1 MNKLI
6 QLALC
11 LLTLLAIP
19 TLRAGDVIV
28 PAKAPLQEAA
38 SEATGYVFAYGGLSL
53 ALSTNSIVT
62 DPDFGDA
69 PLDHD
74 LDDGLIV
81 GFGIGFYSD
90 LFGGS
95 RFEME
100 ALLSSSDYSSL
111 AIDGGTNNDGGIN
124 LPILGEMKTQGI
136 FLNVLKEFP
145 LGNAMAYA
153 GGGLGIGTV
162 ESSFLTV
169 IPLQGPTA
177 FHSQGTVLAYQLKA
191 GIDIPVS
198 DRVAIFG
205 EYKLIGLSDRSG
217 TFLELQQETDGFV
230 SNHFVVGGRLSF

>member
-1 MNKLI
+1 MNKLT
-6 QLALC
+6 QLALS
-11 LLTLLAIP
+11 LVTVLALP
-19 TLRAGDVIV
+19 ALRAGDVIV

-38 SEATGYVFAYGGLSL
+38 SEATGYVFAYGGSSL
-53 ALSTNSIVT
+53 GLSTSSSLLDPAGSSSSI
-62 DPDFGDA
+62 PFGA
-69 PLDHD
+69 D

-81 GFGIGFYSD
+81 GFGTGFYSN

-100 ALLSSSDYSSL
+100 ALLSSADYSSL
-111 AIDGGTNNDGGIN
+111 TFAGQD
-124 LPILGEMKTQGI
+124 LPILGEMRTQGL
-136 FLNVLKEFP
+136 FLNILKEFP

-162 ESSFLTV
+162 EASFLTGSPV
-169 IPLQGPTA
+169 EEGPGPLGVE
-177 FHSQGTVLAYQLKA
+177 SKGTSLAYQLKA

-205 EYKLIGLSDRSG
+205 EYKLIGLSDRSS
-217 TFLELQQETDGFV
+217 TFQVFQQETDGFV

>member
-6 QLALC
+6 QIALS
-11 LLTLLAIP
+11 LVTVLAIP

-38 SEATGYVFAYGGLSL
+38 SEATGYVFAYGGSSL
-53 ALSTNSIVT
+53 GLSTSSSLLTPGPAI
-62 DPDFGDA
+62 PFGA
-69 PLDHD
+69 D

-81 GFGIGFYSD
+81 GFGTGFYSN

-100 ALLSSSDYSSL
+100 ALLSSADYSSFTF
-111 AIDGGTNNDGGIN
+111 DGADV
-124 LPILGEMKTQGI
+124 PILGEMRTQGL
-136 FLNVLKEFP
+136 FLNILKEFP

-162 ESSFLTV
+162 EASFLTLAPGGEGPGDV
-169 IPLQGPTA
+169 IA
-177 FHSQGTVLAYQLKA
+177 VESKGTGLAYQLKA

-205 EYKLIGLSDRSG
+205 EYKLIGLSDRSS
-217 TFLELQQETDGFV
+217 TFLAFQQETDGFV

>member
-6 QLALC
+6 QIALS
-11 LLTLLAIP
+11 LVTVLAIP
-19 TLRAGDVIV
+19 TLRAGDMII

-38 SEATGYVFAYGGLSL
+38 SEATGYVFAYGGSSL
-53 ALSTNSIVT
+53 GLSTSSSFV
-62 DPDFGDA
+62 DPGSTTTQFGA
-69 PLDHD
+69 D

-81 GFGIGFYSD
+81 GFGAGFYSN

-100 ALLSSSDYSSL
+100 ALLSSADYSSFTV
-111 AIDGGTNNDGGIN
+111 GGFDV
-124 LPILGEMKTQGI
+124 PIQGDMKTQGL
-136 FLNVLKEFP
+136 FLNILKEFP

-162 ESSFLTV
+162 EASFLAGTS
-169 IPLQGPTA
+169 TA
-177 FHSQGTVLAYQLKA
+177 VNSRDTSLAYQLKA

-205 EYKLIGLSDRSG
+205 EYKLIGLSDRSS
-217 TFLELQQETDGFV
+217 TFQNLRQETDGFV

>member
-6 QLALC
+6 QIALS
-11 LLTLLAIP
+11 LVTVLAIP
-19 TLRAGDVIV
+19 TLRAGDMII

-38 SEATGYVFAYGGLSL
+38 SEATGYVFAYGGSSL
-53 ALSTNSIVT
+53 GLSTSSSLL
-62 DPDFGDA
+62 DPGPAIPFGA
-69 PLDHD
+69 D

-81 GFGIGFYSD
+81 GFGTGFYSN

-100 ALLSSSDYSSL
+100 ALLSSADYRSL
-111 AIDGGTNNDGGIN
+111 TFAGFDV
-124 LPILGEMKTQGI
+124 PILGEMRTQGL
-136 FLNVLKEFP
+136 FLNILKEFP

-162 ESSFLTV
+162 EASFLTLTPGGEGPGDV
-169 IPLQGPTA
+169 IA
-177 FHSQGTVLAYQLKA
+177 VESKGTGLAYQLKA

-205 EYKLIGLSDRSG
+205 EYKLIGLSDRSS
-217 TFLELQQETDGFV
+217 TFLLFQQETDGFV

>member
-38 SEATGYVFAYGGLSL
+38 SEATGYVFAYGGSSL
-53 ALSTNSIVT
+53 GLSTSSSFV
-62 DPDFGDA
+62 DPGSTTTQFGA
-69 PLDHD
+69 D

-81 GFGIGFYSD
+81 GFGAGFYSN

-100 ALLSSSDYSSL
+100 ALLSSADYSSFTV
-111 AIDGGTNNDGGIN
+111 GGFDV
-124 LPILGEMKTQGI
+124 PIQGDMKTQGL
-136 FLNVLKEFP
+136 FLNILKEFP

-177 FHSQGTVLAYQLKA
+177 FHSRGTVLAYQLKA

-205 EYKLIGLSDRSG
+205 EYKLIGLSDRSS
-217 TFLELQQETDGFV
+217 TFQNLRQETDGFV

>member
-6 QLALC
+6 QIALS
-11 LLTLLAIP
+11 LVTVLAIP
-19 TLRAGDVIV
+19 TLRAGDMII

-38 SEATGYVFAYGGLSL
+38 SEATGYVFAYGGSSL
-53 ALSTNSIVT
+53 GLSTSSSFV
-62 DPDFGDA
+62 DPGSTTTQFGA
-69 PLDHD
+69 D

-81 GFGIGFYSD
+81 GFGAGFYSN

-100 ALLSSSDYSSL
+100 ALLSSADYSSFTV
-111 AIDGGTNNDGGIN
+111 GGFDV
-124 LPILGEMKTQGI
+124 PIQGDMKTQGL
-136 FLNVLKEFP
+136 FLNILKEFP

-162 ESSFLTV
+162 EASFLA
-169 IPLQGPTA
+169 GGSTA
-177 FHSQGTVLAYQLKA
+177 VNSRDTSLAYQLKA

-205 EYKLIGLSDRSG
+205 EYKLIGLSDRSS
-217 TFLELQQETDGFV
+217 TFQNLRQETDGFV

>member
-1 MNKLI
+1 MNKLT
-6 QLALC
+6 QLALS
-11 LLTLLAIP
+11 LVTVLALP
-19 TLRAGDVIV
+19 ALRAGDVIV

-38 SEATGYVFAYGGLSL
+38 SEATGYVFAYGGSSL
-53 ALSTNSIVT
+53 GLSTSSSLL
-62 DPDFGDA
+62 DPGGSTTPFGA
-69 PLDHD
+69 D

-81 GFGIGFYSD
+81 GFGAGFYSN

-100 ALLSSSDYSSL
+100 GLLSSADYRSL
-111 AIDGGTNNDGGIN
+111 TVDGFDV
-124 LPILGEMKTQGI
+124 PILGEMRTQGL

-162 ESSFLTV
+162 EASFLTATPGGEGPGDV
-169 IPLQGPTA
+169 IGVN
-177 FHSQGTVLAYQLKA
+177 SQGTGLAYQLKA

-205 EYKLIGLSDRSG
+205 EYKLIGLSDRSS
-217 TFLELQQETDGFV
+217 TFLVFQQTTDGFV

>member
-6 QLALC
+6 QIALS
-11 LLTLLAIP
+11 LVTVLAIP
-19 TLRAGDVIV
+19 ALRAGDVIV

-38 SEATGYVFAYGGLSL
+38 SEATGYFFAYGGLSL
-53 ALSTNSIVT
+53 GLSTNSIVT
-62 DPDFGDA
+62 SPIFGNT
-69 PLDHD
+69 PVEQD
-74 LDDGLIV
+74 LDDGLIG

-100 ALLSSSDYSSL
+100 ALLSSADYSSL
-111 AIDGGTNNDGGIN
+111 TAGGEKF
-124 LPILGEMKTQGI
+124 PILGDMKTQGI

-153 GGGLGIGTV
+153 GGGLGISTV
-162 ESSFLTV
+162 ESSFLAATEE
-169 IPLQGPTA
+169 GPPPTNN
-177 FHSQGTVLAYQLKA
+177 QGTVVAYQLKA

-217 TFLELQQETDGFV
+217 TFGEFQQEIDGFV